1 MKRVWLLALTV
12 IVSLTMMAG
21 NVTPEKALQQ
31 ATSFVQSRIQKGEG
45 PRMAPGTQ
53 LHLNL
58 ASRVSGLY
66 VFNVSNNGG
75 FVIVSPDDCVQTIL
89 GYSDCGQ
96 FDPDNIPCNM
106 RAWLQGYA
114 DEIAWAQ
121 QQTAEG
127 RLQTTGN
134 RARAPQ
140 KTGRSDVA
148 PMCQTHWAQGEP
160 FNNKCVF
167 GGVKCVTGCV
177 ATAMAQ
183 VLYYHQWPTE
193 TANMIPAYTTYSN
206 NYSVD
211 AIPAG
216 STINWNKINQEYGV
230 YLPDGA
236 VYGEIA
242 NYQDDE
248 ADAVAELLLY
258 CGASVSMDYG
268 TGSSGAMSTEI
279 PFALIHYLGY
289 KNTAQLLNRD
299 SYSSNDWDEIIYHE
313 MISGR
318 PVLYSGVTIGNEGHE
333 FVCDG
338 YDADEGTY
346 HINWGWQGV
355 SNGYFVLS
363 ALDPDEQGIG
373 GSSSNQGFNREQDAV
388 IGIQKPDA
396 TGDVSERVGMATG
409 ISLQL
414 IDLSFSENPTINGN
428 DVYLYVTIKNNSIN
442 DFDNGLS
449 VWESTQTQNI
459 PVYGY
464 TIPSGAT
471 QAIGF
476 PITPGGTYRYE
487 VGYVG
492 SDNYLH
498 SLAKTHELI
507 VWPANVTKTMNNYGW
522 ATYSS
527 EYPLDFSETGLEA
540 YIVTGSNGNAILK
553 EPVTKVP
560 ANTGLVISGTAGA
573 EFTIPLTL
581 DTPDDVSENKMVA
594 VSEQITL
601 EKATDGN
608 ENFVLSVQSG
618 KVVFARINND
628 AATVRAGQAYL
639 VLPTDVA
646 APWLAIDGDE
656 EETTSL
662 REMRNGEIGLG
673 NAQYYTLDGRR
684 VSEPTKG
691 IYIVNGKKVIIK

>member
-45 PRMAPGTQ
+45 PRMTPGTP

-134 RARAPQ
+134 RAKAPQ
-140 KTGRSDVA
+140 KTGRTDVA

-193 TANMIPAYTTYSN
+193 TADVIPAYTTNSN

-216 STINWNKINQEYGV
+216 SVINWSNIQQEYGL
-230 YLPDGA
+230 YK
-236 VYGEIA
+236 
-242 NYQDDE
+242 DE
-248 ADAVAELLLY
+248 NLVVHNEPYNDVQADAVAELLLY

-527 EYPLDFSETGLEA
+527 VYPLDFSGTGLEA

-646 APWLAIDGDE
+646 APWLAIDGDD

-662 REMRNGEIGLG
+662 REMRNEETGMG

-691 IYIVNGKKVIIK
+691 IYIMNGKKVVIK